1 MASSSQGQRQNRT
14 AGSGTAETMQDSA
27 AEMGTDMKQE
37 ALSQADKAKR
47 QASGSLH
54 GFAEA
59 IRRAGAELAEQ
70 DQGPAAQLL
79 GQAAGGLEQLSSA
92 LGRKQID
99 EIIHDV
105 RRFGRDHPG
114 AFLAGSVLVGM
125 ALGRIAQGSMS
136 DMTQPART
144 SGDDRRDSAA
154 NNFGEGRHES

>member
-1 MASSSQGQRQNRT
+1 MASSSQDQRQNRS
-14 AGSGTAETMQDSA
+14 AGSGTAETVRDSA

-37 ALSQADKAKR
+37 ALDRVDKAKR
-47 QASGSLH
+47 QASDSLH

-79 GQAAGGLEQLSSA
+79 GHAAGGLEQFSSA
-92 LGRKQID
+92 LGRKQFD
-99 EIIHDV
+99 EMIRDV

-125 ALGRIAQGSMS
+125 ALGRIAQGSVS
-136 DMTQPART
+136 DTTQSAVT
-144 SGDDRRDSAA
+144 SGDDPRDSTA
-154 NNFGEGRHES
+154 NHLGGGRHES